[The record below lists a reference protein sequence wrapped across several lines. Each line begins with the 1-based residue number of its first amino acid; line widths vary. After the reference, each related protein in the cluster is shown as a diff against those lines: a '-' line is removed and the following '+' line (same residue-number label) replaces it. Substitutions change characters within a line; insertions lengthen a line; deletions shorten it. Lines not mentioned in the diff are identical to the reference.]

1 MKKAFVLPAT
11 ALEKDSVMPWIAL
24 TPATIR
30 AGMAVHPSNARTLL
44 PERFMG
50 FTAKRFIHNERGQHC
65 TVLADGSHEV
75 SCVVTDT
82 LWTNDSVA
90 HGYAPSRA
98 AYKTAVQRLPGKCS
112 ASDIFWVIGLAREA
126 LRGAYD
132 YKHTS
137 GPVIRMTSRHSLDTY
152 GCGWWSQI
160 AYRRVMLARFIVE
173 RRGVR
178 VA

>member
-1 MKKAFVLPAT
+1 MTHSLGRVWSAGFTEQVWRYNRSMKKAFVLPAT

-82 LWTNDSVA
+82 LWTKSV
-90 HGYAPSRA
+90 
-98 AYKTAVQRLPGKCS
+98 
-112 ASDIFWVIGLAREA
+112 
-126 LRGAYD
+126 
-132 YKHTS
+132 
-137 GPVIRMTSRHSLDTY
+137 
-152 GCGWWSQI
+152 
-160 AYRRVMLARFIVE
+160 
-173 RRGVR
+173 
-178 VA
+178 